1 LLNIVGSR
9 NGFERDLPKQ
19 KFLFRNPTKINQYK
33 LICGDNKM
41 MVLQSENLNIAM
53 LTCLK
58 KILKEI
64 ETVGFKLK

>member
-1 LLNIVGSR
+1 
-9 NGFERDLPKQ
+9 
-19 KFLFRNPTKINQYK
+19 
-33 LICGDNKM
+33 M